1 MDAEDPSDTAD
12 IIDADVYEQL
22 THNAQNFTAY
32 PEQERSVEQ
41 TSPAQSQSIEPQH
54 PPPISPICSEPDD
67 LNPLPELVVDRFPYG
82 SAGVPVP
89 GVHQGLSLHRTS
101 LEALG
106 TSIWAPFRSQCD
118 WELAHW
124 AKMRGPTSSA
134 VAALLAVPQL
144 VDRLELSYR
153 NTRELDAIIDQ
164 ELPGRPPFKC
174 WDLLIGGETLHL
186 YYRDIIQ
193 CLRSLFG
200 DPELARDM
208 VFAPERHY
216 TERDRTC
223 RVYSDMHTGDWW
235 WAVQTSLESR
245 RPGATVIP
253 VILSS
258 DKTQLTLF
266 RGNAAYP
273 VYMTIGNVPKEIR
286 RKPSHRAQILM
297 GYIPTTKLTSLTNK
311 AGRRRALANLFH
323 ACVQVILAP
332 IAGYG
337 ETGVTMKS
345 GDGTW
350 RRCHPIFALFVGD
363 YPEQILVT
371 CTYSGQCPKCAV
383 PHNRLGEFV
392 RFPLRNYDRATQTYS
407 LVDEDVHVF
416 HAACREVG
424 LKPIFHPFW
433 ESLPLVNIFVSI
445 TPDILHQ
452 MLQGVMKHL
461 IAWLTRSSVFGPGQ
475 IDTRCRSLP
484 PNHHIKTFSN
494 GITILSRVSGQEHKE
509 MCRILLGLIVDLPLP
524 SGQVTSRIVR
534 SVRALL
540 DFLYLAQLP
549 SQTTD
554 TITRLDEALARFHS
568 NKAVFV
574 DLGVREHFNIPKFHS
589 LMHYSTSIA
598 LFGTTDNYNT
608 EQTERLHIDFTKD
621 AYRATNHKD
630 EYPQMTT
637 WLERRE
643 KVLQHTAFIKRWQ
656 QPVAEERSS
665 QPPIGPSGPVPRSM
679 KMTRNPSAKAVSF
692 DHLSEKHG
700 AIDFQDALADFIARV
715 NHPEASAAALRTL
728 AADTLIPFRSVPVF
742 YRIKFTSNSTSTVI
756 DAVHVRPEQR
766 DTHGRSVPSRFDTVI
781 VHHRHQPGGRAQGN
795 KFNGQQI
802 AQVRVVFQLPARSIC
817 HLFPS
822 LTTVLPTHLAYV
834 EWFSPIPATPDANS
848 LLYRV
853 SRLTRNGRREA
864 SIIPVDSIF
873 SSVHLFPRFGQ
884 QTHAWNTFSALE
896 SCHSFYINPFS
907 DRDMYLVF
915 S

>member
-1 MDAEDPSDTAD
+1 
-12 IIDADVYEQL
+12 
-22 THNAQNFTAY
+22 
-32 PEQERSVEQ
+32 
-41 TSPAQSQSIEPQH
+41 
-54 PPPISPICSEPDD
+54 
-67 LNPLPELVVDRFPYG
+67 
-82 SAGVPVP
+82 
-89 GVHQGLSLHRTS
+89 
-101 LEALG
+101 
-106 TSIWAPFRSQCD
+106 
-118 WELAHW
+118 
-124 AKMRGPTSSA
+124 MRGPTSSA

-153 NTRELDAIIDQ
+153 NTRELNNIIDR

-174 WDLLIGGETLHL
+174 WDLLIGGETLHF

-193 CLRSLFG
+193 CLRSLYG
-200 DPELARDM
+200 DPEFARDM

-216 TERDRTC
+216 TKRDRTC
-223 RVYSDMHTGDWW
+223 RVYSEMHTGDWW
-235 WAVQTSLESR
+235 WAVQTSLESH

-266 RGNAAYP
+266 RGKAAYP
-273 VYMTIGNVPKEIR
+273 
-286 RKPSHRAQILM
+286 ILM

-311 AGRRRALANLFH
+311 AARRRALANLFH
-323 ACVQVILAP
+323 ACVRTILAP

-337 ETGVTMKS
+337 GTGVAMMS

-350 RRCHPIFALFVGD
+350 RRCHPIFAVFVGD

-371 CTYSGQCPKCAV
+371 CTYSGQCPKCTV
-383 PHNRLGEFV
+383 PHNRLGEF
-392 RFPLRNYDRATQTYS
+392 
-407 LVDEDVHVF
+407 VDEDVHVF

-461 IAWLTRSSVFGPGQ
+461 IAWLTRSGVFGAGQ
-475 IDTRCRSLP
+475 IDARLFRM
-484 PNHHIKTFSN
+484 

-509 MCRILLGLIVDLPLP
+509 MCRILLGLVVDLPLP
-524 SGQVTSRIVR
+524 SGQATSRIVR
-534 SVRALL
+534 SVHALL

-554 TITRLDEALARFHS
+554 TMTRLDEALARFHS

-574 DLGVREHFNIPKFHS
+574 DLGIRDHFDIPKFHS
-589 LMHYSTSIA
+589 LMHYSPSIA

-643 KVLQHTAFIKRWQ
+643 KVLQHTAFIKWWQ

-665 QPPIGPSGPVPRSM
+665 QPPIGPSGP
-679 KMTRNPSAKAVSF
+679 MTRNPSAKAVSF
-692 DHLSEKHG
+692 DQLSRKHG
-700 AIDFQDALADFIARV
+700 AIDFQDALADFVAQV

-728 AADTLIPFRSVPVF
+728 AADTLLPFRSVPVF
-742 YRIKFTSNSTSTVI
+742 YRIKFTSNRALGIGPDEGTLQSAVI

-781 VHHRHQPGGRAQGN
+781 VHHRHRLGGR
-795 KFNGQQI
+795 QQI
-802 AQVRVVFQLPARSIC
+802 AQVRVVFQLPARSIP

-822 LTTVLPTHLAYV
+822 STTVLPTPPRIRRV
-834 EWFSPIPATPDANS
+834 VFPNS
-848 LLYRV
+848 
-853 SRLTRNGRREA
+853 S
-864 SIIPVDSIF
+864 
-873 SSVHLFPRFGQ
+873 HPRCQ
-884 QTHAWNTFSALE
+884 
-896 SCHSFYINPFS
+896 
-907 DRDMYLVF
+907 
-915 S
+915 

>member
-1 MDAEDPSDTAD
+1 MDTEDPSDTAD
-12 IIDADVYEQL
+12 ITDADVYEQL

-32 PEQERSVEQ
+32 PEQEHSVEQ
-41 TSPAQSQSIEPQH
+41 ASPTQSQSIEPQH
-54 PPPISPICSEPDD
+54 PPPISPICSKPDD
-67 LNPLPELVVDRFPYG
+67 LNLLPELIVDHFPYG
-82 SAGVPVP
+82 SAGVP
-89 GVHQGLSLHRTS
+89 
-101 LEALG
+101 ALG

-153 NTRELDAIIDQ
+153 NPRELDAIVDQ

-200 DPELARDM
+200 DPKLARDM
-208 VFAPERHY
+208 
-216 TERDRTC
+216 
-223 RVYSDMHTGDWW
+223 
-235 WAVQTSLESR
+235 TSLESR

-266 RGNAAYP
+266 HGNAAYP
-273 VYMTIGNVPKEIR
+273 VYMTIGNVPKENR

-311 AGRRRALANLFH
+311 AARRHALANLFH
-323 ACVQVILAP
+323 ACMQIILAP

-337 ETGVTMKS
+337 ETGVAMKS

-371 CTYSGQCPKCAV
+371 CTYSGQCPKCVV

-392 RFPLRNYDRATQTYS
+392 RFPLRDYNQATQTYL

-416 HAACREVG
+416 HAVCLLAACQ
-424 LKPIFHPFW
+424 IF
-433 ESLPLVNIFVSI
+433 ISI

-461 IAWLTRSSVFGPGQ
+461 IAWLTHSSIFGPGQ
-475 IDTRCRSLP
+475 IDAQCRSLP
-484 PNHHIKTFSN
+484 PNHHIKTFLN

-509 MCRILLGLIVDLPLP
+509 MCCMCRILLGLIVDLPLP

-574 DLGVREHFNIPKFHS
+574 DLGVHEHFNIPKFHS

-643 KVLQHTAFIKRWQ
+643 KVLQHTAFIKRRQ

-665 QPPIGPSGPVPRSM
+665 QPPIGPSGPVPRSV

-700 AIDFQDALADFIARV
+700 AIDFQDVLADFIARV

-728 AADTLIPFRSVPVF
+728 AANTLIPFRSVPIF

-756 DAVHVRPEQR
+756 DVVHVRPEQR
-766 DTHGRSVPSRFDTVI
+766 DTHGRPVPSRFDTAI
-781 VHHRHQPGGRAQGN
+781 VHHRHRPGGRAQGN

-802 AQVRVVFQLPARSIC
+802 AQVRIVFQLPERSIC

-884 QTHAWNTFSALE
+884 QTHT
-896 SCHSFYINPFS
+896 

>member
-1 MDAEDPSDTAD
+1 
-12 IIDADVYEQL
+12 
-22 THNAQNFTAY
+22 
-32 PEQERSVEQ
+32 
-41 TSPAQSQSIEPQH
+41 
-54 PPPISPICSEPDD
+54 
-67 LNPLPELVVDRFPYG
+67 
-82 SAGVPVP
+82 
-89 GVHQGLSLHRTS
+89 
-101 LEALG
+101 
-106 TSIWAPFRSQCD
+106 
-118 WELAHW
+118 
-124 AKMRGPTSSA
+124 MRGPTSSA

-200 DPELARDM
+200 DPKLARDM

-235 WAVQTSLESR
+235 WAVQTSLESHQ
-245 RPGATVIP
+245 PGATVIP

-266 RGNAAYP
+266 RGNTAYP
-273 VYMTIGNVPKEIR
+273 VYMTIGN
-286 RKPSHRAQILM
+286 ILM

-311 AGRRRALANLFH
+311 AARRRALANLFH
-323 ACVQVILAP
+323 ACVQIILAP

-337 ETGVTMKS
+337 ETGVAMKS

-363 YPEQILVT
+363 YPKQILVT

-392 RFPLRNYDRATQTYS
+392 RFPLRNYDRATQTYL

-461 IAWLTRSSVFGPGQ
+461 IAWLTHSSVFGPGQ
-475 IDTRCRSLP
+475 IDARCRSLP

-534 SVRALL
+534 S
-540 DFLYLAQLP
+540 LP

-554 TITRLDEALARFHS
+554 TITQLDEALARFHS
-568 NKAVFV
+568 NKA
-574 DLGVREHFNIPKFHS
+574 HFNIPN
-589 LMHYSTSIA
+589 TSIA

-608 EQTERLHIDFTKD
+608 EQTEWLHIDFTKD
-621 AYRATNHKD
+621 TYRATNHKD

-637 WLERRE
+637 WLERS
-643 KVLQHTAFIKRWQ
+643 FIKRRQ
-656 QPVAEERSS
+656 QPVAKERSS

-700 AIDFQDALADFIARV
+700 AIDFQDVLADFIAQV

-728 AADTLIPFRSVPVF
+728 AANTLIP
-742 YRIKFTSNSTSTVI
+742 IKFTSNSTSTVI
-756 DAVHVRPEQR
+756 NAVHVRPEQR
-766 DTHGRSVPSRFDTVI
+766 DTHGRSVPSRFNTVI
-781 VHHRHQPGGRAQGN
+781 VHHRHRPGGRAQGN

-802 AQVRVVFQLPARSIC
+802 AQVRVVFQLPERSIC

-834 EWFSPIPATPDANS
+834 EWFSPIPATSDANS

-864 SIIPVDSIF
+864 SIIPVESIF
-873 SSVHLFPRFGQ
+873 SS
-884 QTHAWNTFSALE
+884 
-896 SCHSFYINPFS
+896 
-907 DRDMYLVF
+907 LVPAGT
-915 S
+915 SWYKLKR

>member
-1 MDAEDPSDTAD
+1 MTQPDNTTDATAAAKTTEGADSVDATVAHGMDAEDPSDTAD
-12 IIDADVYEQL
+12 ITDADVYEQL
-22 THNAQNFTAY
+22 THNAQYFAAY

-41 TSPAQSQSIEPQH
+41 ASPAQSQSIEPQH

-101 LEALG
+101 LEGLG

-118 WELAHW
+118 WEFAHW

-144 VDRLELSYR
+144 VDRLKLSYR

-193 CLRSLFG
+193 CLWSLFG

-208 VFAPERHY
+208 VFTPERHY

-235 WAVQTSLESR
+235 WAV
-245 RPGATVIP
+245 
-253 VILSS
+253 
-258 DKTQLTLF
+258 
-266 RGNAAYP
+266 
-273 VYMTIGNVPKEIR
+273 
-286 RKPSHRAQILM
+286 
-297 GYIPTTKLTSLTNK
+297 
-311 AGRRRALANLFH
+311 
-323 ACVQVILAP
+323 
-332 IAGYG
+332 
-337 ETGVTMKS
+337 
-345 GDGTW
+345 
-350 RRCHPIFALFVGD
+350 
-363 YPEQILVT
+363 
-371 CTYSGQCPKCAV
+371 
-383 PHNRLGEFV
+383 
-392 RFPLRNYDRATQTYS
+392 
-407 LVDEDVHVF
+407 
-416 HAACREVG
+416 
-424 LKPIFHPFW
+424 
-433 ESLPLVNIFVSI
+433 
-445 TPDILHQ
+445 
-452 MLQGVMKHL
+452 
-461 IAWLTRSSVFGPGQ
+461 
-475 IDTRCRSLP
+475 
-484 PNHHIKTFSN
+484 
-494 GITILSRVSGQEHKE
+494 QEHKE

-534 SVRALL
+534 SIHALL

-621 AYRATNHKD
+621 AYRATNHKG

-637 WLERRE
+637 WLERCK
-643 KVLQHTAFIKRWQ
+643 KVLQHTAFIKRRQ

-728 AADTLIPFRSVPVF
+728 AANTLIPFRSVPVF

-756 DAVHVRPEQR
+756 DTVHVRPEQR
-766 DTHGRSVPSRFDTVI
+766 DTHGRSVPSRFNTVI
-781 VHHRHQPGGRAQGN
+781 VHHRHRPGGRAQGN
-795 KFNGQQI
+795 KFNGT
-802 AQVRVVFQLPARSIC
+802 SI
-817 HLFPS
+817 
-822 LTTVLPTHLAYV
+822 
-834 EWFSPIPATPDANS
+834 
-848 LLYRV
+848 
-853 SRLTRNGRREA
+853 
-864 SIIPVDSIF
+864 
-873 SSVHLFPRFGQ
+873 
-884 QTHAWNTFSALE
+884 
-896 SCHSFYINPFS
+896 S
-907 DRDMYLVF
+907 DR
-915 S
+915 